1 MSGPKGSV
9 TKRDQRRETR
19 RQQYETAR
27 RQRQIE
33 VQRRLRR
40 QRIQRTA
47 LYAVTA
53 LVVILIGVLI
63 VHAVTGSGSRSGT
76 GSSPTIHSTG
86 TYSAPALGETRDGMP
101 CYGLNGGS
109 EPPVTAHYHVYLEM
123 YVNGQAYDVPANTG
137 IPASLNGTACIY
149 PLHVHPGENNIVHIE
164 TQSANAVYTLGAFLD
179 IWGQP
184 LSATQFGSYKADA
197 THKLVFEYFDA
208 NGKLHPW
215 TGNPLNL
222 PLKSHETV
230 VVLYNS
236 PNVTP
241 TAYTNWNGL

>member
-19 RQQYETAR
+19 RQQYEAAR

-33 VQRRLRR
+33 VQRQLRR
-40 QRIQRTA
+40 KRIQRWS
-47 LYAVTA
+47 LYGVTA

-63 VHAVTGSGSRSGT
+63 IHAVTGGGASGGST
-76 GSSPTIHSTG
+76 GPMVHSTG
-86 TYSAPALGETRDGMP
+86 TYTTPALGETRDGVP

-109 EPPVTAHYHVYLEM
+109 EPPIAAHYHVYLEM
-123 YVNGQAYDVPANTG
+123 YINGQAYDVPANTG
-137 IPASLNGTACIY
+137 IPASLNGTQCIY
-149 PLHVHPGENNIVHIE
+149 PLHVHPGENDIIHIE
-164 TQSANAVYTLGAFLD
+164 TQSANTVYTLGAFFD

-184 LSATQFGSYKADA
+184 LSTTQAGSYKADA

-215 TGNPLNL
+215 TGNPLDM

-230 VVLYNS
+230 VILYNS
-236 PNVTP
+236 PNATP
-241 TAYTNWNGL
+241 KAYTSWNGL

>member
-1 MSGPKGSV
+1 MSGPQGSV

-33 VQRRLRR
+33 VQRQLRR
-40 QRIQRTA
+40 KRLQRGA
-47 LYAVTA
+47 LYLVGA
-53 LVVILIGVLI
+53 LVVIMIAALII
-63 VHAVTGSGSRSGT
+63 HAATGANSATGSG
-76 GSSPTIHSTG
+76 PTIHSVG
-86 TYSAPALGETRDGMP
+86 TYTAPALGETRDGMP
-101 CYGLNGGS
+101 CYNLNNGA
-109 EPPVTAHYHVYLEM
+109 EPSISAHYHAYLEM
-123 YVNGQAYDVPANTG
+123 YVNGKPYDVPANTG
-137 IPASLNGTACIY
+137 IPAALNGAQCIY
-149 PLHVHPGENNIVHIE
+149 PLHIHPGENNIIHIE
-164 TQSANAVYTLGAFLD
+164 TQSANTVYTLGAFFD

-184 LSATQFGSYKADA
+184 LSTTQVGSNKADA

-215 TGNPLNL
+215 TGNPLDL

-230 VVLYNS
+230 VILYNS
-236 PNVTP
+236 PNTTP